1 MDAIKY
7 RKWYLS
13 ENWGEN
19 RFTMLEF
26 LVELTQLQFRQNNR
40 IMTVDFQRNHPMV
53 LSGKAYWITHNKLCI
68 GYKMTS
74 NPEIFRPIFSHKRQ
88 KLIDRLN
95 KFEAIYSD
103 DGKLVNKD
111 DIGNTIDNPYT
122 FWNKIK
128 SKYFMSLAKIH
139 SKKIPIEC
147 IKNIV
152 MFTY

>member
-19 RFTMLEF
+19 RFIMVTRE
-26 LVELTQLQFRQNNR
+26 VENQRRGLT
-40 IMTVDFQRNHPMV
+40 IDFQRNHPIV

-74 NPEIFRPIFSHKRQ
+74 NPEIYRPIFSHKRQ
-88 KLIDRLN
+88 RLLD
-95 KFEAIYSD
+95 K
-103 DGKLVNKD
+103 VNLTVIK
-111 DIGNTIDNPYT
+111 PYK

-128 SKYFMSLAKIH
+128 SEYFMSLAKIH

>member
-26 LVELTQLQFRQNNR
+26 LVELTQLQFRENNR

-74 NPEIFRPIFSHKRQ
+74 NPEIYRPIFSHKRQ
-88 KLIDRLN
+88 RLLD
-95 KFEAIYSD
+95 K
-103 DGKLVNKD
+103 VNLTVIK
-111 DIGNTIDNPYT
+111 PYK

-128 SKYFMSLAKIH
+128 SEYFMSLAKIH

-147 IKNIV
+147 INHIV

>member
-1 MDAIKY
+1 MDTIKY

-40 IMTVDFQRNHPMV
+40 IMTVDFQRNHPKV
-53 LSGKAYWITHNKLCI
+53 LSGEAYWITHTKLCI
-68 GYKMTS
+68 GYELDS
-74 NPEIFRPIFSHKRQ
+74 NPGIYRPIFSHKRQ
-88 KLIDRLN
+88 RLLD
-95 KFEAIYSD
+95 K
-103 DGKLVNKD
+103 VNLNIIK
-111 DIGNTIDNPYT
+111 PYK

-128 SKYFMSLAKIH
+128 SGYFMSLAKIH

-147 IKNIV
+147 INNIV

>member
-40 IMTVDFQRNHPMV
+40 IMTVDFQRNHPKV
-53 LSGKAYWITHNKLCI
+53 LSGEAYWITHTKLCI
-68 GYKMTS
+68 GYELDS
-74 NPEIFRPIFSHKRQ
+74 NPGIYRPIFSHKRQ
-88 KLIDRLN
+88 RLLDKVN
-95 KFEAIYSD
+95 LNIIKPYKFWD
-103 DGKLVNKD
+103 
-111 DIGNTIDNPYT
+111 
-122 FWNKIK
+122 KIK
-128 SKYFMSLAKIH
+128 SNYFMSLAKIH

-147 IKNIV
+147 IKYII